1 MLLSFVI
8 PTFNSRRFIR
18 SCVDSILCQQDPDV
32 EICVVDNGSTDSTT
46 DHVAKNYPKIKL
58 IRNAENRG
66 SSFARNQGIRATS
79 GKFVV
84 FLDSDA
90 FLAGDF
96 LKTLRRALVS
106 LDDRCAALTAKILQA
121 STGTIFSCG
130 LRITPLYQSFDIG
143 RGKAVSPAQAPCEA
157 DGFNSCCA
165 VLRRSGLEQTREKGM
180 YFDED
185 FFFLFE
191 DTDLSV
197 RLRKKGY
204 HFLFNPQLV
213 CTHAGGG
220 APIDPQ
226 KRRFYA
232 FRNRLYIIL
241 KNEKKKCEFFLRS
254 FFYDL
259 PRTIHFYLTN
269 RHASAAWRDVA
280 RKFRDEKNTDL

>member
-1 MLLSFVI
+1 MILSFVI
-8 PTFNSRRFIR
+8 PALHSRQFIQP
-18 SCVDSILCQQDPDV
+18 CIDSILSQQDPNV
-32 EICVVDNGSTDSTT
+32 EICVVDNGSTDSTP
-46 DHVAKNYPKIKL
+46 DLVEKNYPQVKL
-58 IRNAENRG
+58 IQNAENKG
-66 SSFARNQGIRATS
+66 SSFARNQGIRASS
-79 GKFVV
+79 GEFIV

-106 LDDRCAALTAKILQA
+106 LDDRCAGLTAKILHA
-121 STGTIFSCG
+121 SSGRIFSCG
-130 LRITPLYQSFDIG
+130 LRITPLYQSYDIG
-143 RGKAVSPAQAPCEA
+143 KGKMASAAQAPRMV

-165 VLRRSGLEQTREKGM
+165 VLRRSCLEQARERGM

-191 DTDLSV
+191 DTDLSI

-204 HFLFNPQLV
+204 HFLFSPQLV
-213 CTHAGGG
+213 CTHAGGS
-220 APIDPQ
+220 APIDRQ

-241 KNEKKKCEFFLRS
+241 KNEKKKGAFFLRS

-259 PRTIHFYLTN
+259 PRTMHFCLTN
-269 RHASAAWRDVA
+269 RHASAAWRDVS
-280 RKFRDEKNTDL
+280 RKLRDEKNTDL